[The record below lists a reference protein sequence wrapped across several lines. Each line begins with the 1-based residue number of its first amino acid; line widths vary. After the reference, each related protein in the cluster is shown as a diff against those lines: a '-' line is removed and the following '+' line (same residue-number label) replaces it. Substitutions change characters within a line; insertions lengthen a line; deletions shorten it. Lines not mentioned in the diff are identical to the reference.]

1 MNSNE
6 RFVER
11 MNLQGEYLLMLLVD
25 RRILKLDWGVYKDV
39 LSSSL
44 QLVSMWWHKCELIL
58 NRYYDFAQHQYVQ
71 TPYVP

>member
-25 RRILKLDWGVYKDV
+25 HRILKLDWGVYKDV

-44 QLVSMWWHKCELIL
+44 QLVSMWWPKCELIL